1 MIKRLLSLLL
11 TVFGICSIYAG
22 GLPTV
27 STDSN
32 EVWYL
37 IQFSEGGF
45 VFDGSS
51 NNADL
56 RNESAVGTD
65 QQLWK
70 FTGSESEGYQITN
83 KKGLTI
89 FVSEPT
95 KNGAVKVGQSPT
107 SNTRFSIVAS
117 TNANHKGSFEIQ
129 PKGNANIGLN
139 LAGGVQWRN
148 GKVGMWDKKDVNN
161 CVTFVSQ
168 KEFESIGKYAII
180 PYPNSLKEIKEG
192 HLMLHTLKS
201 INCPVKEM
209 AEHLQEFQTKL
220 EQSSGIHLDVVNG
233 NGASENAIQLSF
245 NNDLA
250 EEAYT
255 LKVNDNG
262 VTIQASSTAGFF
274 YALQTLKQLLP
285 NAYFAK
291 QRNTEVKWGL
301 PFVAIEDQPQL
312 AHRGFML
319 DVARHFFTKEEVM
332 RILDV
337 MALYKMNIFHWHLTE
352 DQGWR
357 IEIPEYPRLT
367 EVGSIRKASYSN
379 PGEGGAFWD
388 DTEYGRGM
396 WYSQKE
402 LKEVV
407 AYAKAR
413 NIDIIPE
420 VDFPGHMV
428 AAVTA
433 YPELSCDPTKSYEV
447 RVGAGISE
455 DVLNIGNDKVIDFLK
470 CIMDNLAQIF
480 PYQYIHFGGDECPTK
495 QWETN
500 AECLQRV
507 KDKKLKGVHELQ
519 SWLIEE
525 LGTYVKEKYNKDIM
539 VWDELTA
546 HWNKNNTIKPI
557 VMCWHNNN
565 NVAADLGLKSI
576 TCPHDYTY
584 LDMMQIEKEKALIDE
599 PYRGGWNDDKVTTV
613 QKTYSLDP
621 NYKTQGREQ
630 FVHGVQAN
638 MWTETTNDAEELEYQ
653 VFPRLIATAEVGWL
667 PVSKKNW
674 ASFYKRLQN
683 HDEILD
689 AMDITYAKHFIEPE
703 VLSEKEST
711 LLEAENILSA
721 SIRGGVGYPATE
733 LYDALQEA
741 LKKASNADADIAPL
755 KAAIENYKKAPI
767 VQPIAGKMYQIVSAC
782 TYYKKQF
789 AGSTVYQSNDGLR
802 FHYTPQTEPE
812 ELWEF
817 IPTEGGFFLQN
828 VGSGKQVAMPLQ
840 NKPVKLNEKGTAIRV
855 DKATIATRNYTYI
868 PGVVNLS
875 AVKGYSQTVNGK
887 VKRMV
892 AQVSGAV
899 NVADDAALC
908 YPGTWKLVEVTD
920 FSAQLKGLCNKCE
933 SILRNSKPGQ
943 VGQPTLEATTFLK
956 EKVLVPA
963 EEALKGAVSEKV
975 YKEYLALY
983 YEFQAMPRTSIMD
996 SLDESAYYFIQ
1007 NAYFTNFYANAS
1019 NNKVTVMKLNKEN
1032 NAFFWQIIKNND
1044 GSVAIVN
1051 KGKNM
1056 YAYVSKSAQLS
1067 PVMLQG
1073 KADKANW
1080 MLENIITDQGKSGV
1094 AITESTNTLS
1104 WYAYADGSAAKVEVN
1119 LRPKDWGASIWNFI
1133 KTDSEVTGIED
1144 TMVKNESEMIYY
1156 DLSGR
1161 RVNSPKKGLYI
1172 RSNGEKVL
1180 LP

>member
-11 TVFGICSIYAG
+11 TVFSICSVYAD
-22 GLPTV
+22 GLPVV
-27 STDSN
+27 STDGN

-45 VFDGSS
+45 VFDGNS
-51 NNADL
+51 NGADL

-70 FTGSESEGYQITN
+70 FSGNEAEGYQITN
-83 KKGLTI
+83 KKGLSI
-89 FVSEPT
+89 YVSEAS
-95 KNGAVKVGQSPT
+95 KNGAVKVDNAPAQ
-107 SNTRFSIVAS
+107 NTLFSIVES
-117 TNANHKGSFEIQ
+117 GNPNHKGTYEIV
-129 PKGNANIGLN
+129 PKGNGNIGLN

-148 GKVGMWDKKDVNN
+148 GKVGMWDKNDINN

-180 PYPNSLKEIKEG
+180 PYPNHLEEMKEG
-192 HLMLHTLKS
+192 SLMLNTIKR
-201 INCPVKEM
+201 INCPLEELKV
-209 AEHLQEFQTKL
+209 HLLDFQQQL
-220 EQSSGIHLDVVNG
+220 EKVSGIQIELVDG
-233 NGASENAIQLSF
+233 EGTAENAIMLSL
-245 NNDLA
+245 NAKLKK
-250 EEAYT
+250 EAYT

-262 VTIQASSTAGFF
+262 ITIEAAGTAGFF

-285 NAYFAK
+285 NAYFGEK
-291 QRNTEVKWGL
+291 RNTEVAWSL

-312 AHRGFML
+312 SHRGFML

-337 MALYKMNIFHWHLTE
+337 MSLYKMNIFHWHLTE

-357 IEIPEYPRLT
+357 IEIPEYPKLT

-396 WYSQKE
+396 WYSQKD

-433 YPELSCDPTKSYEV
+433 YPELSCDPSKTYEV
-447 RVGAGISE
+447 RVAAGISE

-470 CIMDNLAQIF
+470 CIMDNLAKIF

-565 NVAADLGLKSI
+565 NVAADLGLKSV

-584 LDMMQIEKEKALIDE
+584 LDMMQIEQNKALIDE

-621 NYKTQGREQ
+621 NYKTKGREQ

-667 PVSKKNW
+667 PVNKKNW
-674 ASFYKRLQN
+674 GSFYKRLQS
-683 HDEILD
+683 HDEILE
-689 AMDITYAKHFIEPE
+689 AMKVYYAKHFIEPE
-703 VLSEKEST
+703 VLSEKESVI
-711 LLEAENILSA
+711 LEAEYILSA
-721 SIRGGVGYPATE
+721 SVRGGVGYPDAA
-733 LYDALQEA
+733 LYDALQQA
-741 LKKASNADADIAPL
+741 V
-755 KAAIENYKKAPI
+755 KAAGAAEADLTLLQTAIDNYKKAPI
-767 VQPIAGKMYQIVSAC
+767 AQPVAGKMYQIVSAC

-789 AGSTVYQSNDGLR
+789 AGSTVYESNNGLR

-817 IPTEGGFFLQN
+817 VPTEGGFYLQN
-828 VGSGKQVAMPLQ
+828 VGNGLQVAMPQL
-840 NKPVKLNEKGTAIRV
+840 NKPAILNQKGTPIRV
-855 DKATIATRNYTYI
+855 DKATVATRNYSYI

-875 AVKGYSQTVNGK
+875 AVKGYHPTVNGK
-887 VKRMV
+887 VKRLV
-892 AQVSGAV
+892 AQVSGAIH
-899 NVADDAALC
+899 VADDVALC

-933 SILRNSKPGQ
+933 SMLRKSQPGQ
-943 VGQPTLEATTFLK
+943 VGQPTQAAITFLK
-956 EKVLVPA
+956 EKVLQPA
-963 EEALKGAVSEKV
+963 QKALEKPVTEEI
-975 YKEYLALY
+975 YKTYLALY
-983 YEFQAMPRTSIMD
+983 YEFQAMPKTSIMD

-1007 NAYFTNFYANAS
+1007 NAYFTDYYACATG
-1019 NNKVTVMKLNKEN
+1019 NKVSVMRLNHEN
-1032 NAFFWQIIKNND
+1032 DAFFWQVIKNAD
-1044 GSVAIVN
+1044 GSVAIAN
-1051 KGKNM
+1051 KAKNM
-1056 YAYVSKSAQLS
+1056 YTYVEKSAQLS
-1067 PVMLQG
+1067 PVLLQAQ
-1073 KADKANW
+1073 ADKAYW
-1080 MLENIITDQGKSGV
+1080 LLENIMTDQGKSGV
-1094 AITESTNTLS
+1094 AITEATQAFS
-1104 WYAYADGSAAKVEVN
+1104 WYAYADGSSTKVEVN

-1133 KTDSEVTGIED
+1133 KTDTEITGIEEVTQENKTD
-1144 TMVKNESEMIYY
+1144 LIFY

-1161 RVNSPKKGLYI
+1161 KVNHPQKGLFI
-1172 RSNGEKVL
+1172 KSNGEKVFI
-1180 LP
+1180 P